1 MPHIS
6 RRAIACATLASSLAA
21 AICLAVAAPR
31 LSAGSESPFVGFPC
45 PSNAALTCV
54 MKQLD
59 GVRGLAF
66 GPDGALYV
74 AEAGHGGSGPCITE
88 SGARVCYGPSGAIT
102 RLWDDGQERILTGL
116 PSLAVNDPLTPGRT
130 GQAANGPTDVSFP
143 HHSGEDQGL
152 AVAAV
157 PAGVDGELIAAAPGL
172 LSLLARWAALDG
184 GAWHVEWHA
193 REKAELLAET
203 RAALAAH

>member
-102 RLWDDGQERILTGL
+102 RLWADGQERILTGL

-143 HHSGEDQGL
+143 HHSGEDQDVEGDRDDGFSMYVTIGL
-152 AVAAV
+152 RNDPNLRPLLGEAGASFARLMRVAPNGKSRFVADL
-157 PAGVDGELIAAAPGL
+157 GD
-172 LSLLARWAALDG
+172 
-184 GAWHVEWHA
+184 
-193 REKAELLAET
+193 
-203 RAALAAH
+203 